1 MNTTIDTGENKI
13 TSIEKLR
20 GKCRSHL
27 KHRLLSEN
35 PIYDPLNVFAKQIE
49 NIKKMIMRK
58 YLKKI

>member
-27 KHRLLSEN
+27 KHRFLSEN
-35 PIYDPLNVFAKQIE
+35 PMYDPLNVFAKQIE
-49 NIKKMIMRK
+49 NMKNMIMR
-58 YLKKI
+58 